1 MYSLNDVRMLRFGN
15 LLYGIITCF
24 SHLSGEI
31 DSGNPMLFDRLR
43 LILKN
48 NGLITKWKGEDGE
61 QENGHTLPE
70 HMVIDLDYYSTVEE
84 LMEVGLE
91 KLREVYL
98 IPIHS

>member
-48 NGLITKWKGEDGE
+48 NGLITKWKGGKM
-61 QENGHTLPE
+61 GSKK
-70 HMVIDLDYYSTVEE
+70 MVILCRSTWS
-84 LMEVGLE
+84 
-91 KLREVYL
+91 L
-98 IPIHS
+98 ILIIIALLKS